1 MLVDLATVQILQLK
15 RLFDQM
21 MVNAQGSGPKC
32 AALMENIVSKSG
44 LKFMYDDQSLRVTL
58 SRDHSSCGEGPS
70 YGEVLLPGMDLDWI
84 LDWTGMECIF
94 PMILQFIIECATLV
108 TACTWLELW

>member
-1 MLVDLATVQILQLK
+1 MFTPRFTRTTIATPQEIHHQTAQNVGGISYSANPPVEK

-44 LKFMYDDQSLRVTL
+44 LKFMCDDQSLLVTL
-58 SRDHSSCGEGPS
+58 SRDHESCGEGPS
-70 YGEVLLPGMDLDWI
+70 YGPLNYGVYV
-84 LDWTGMECIF
+84 
-94 PMILQFIIECATLV
+94 V
-108 TACTWLELW
+108 T